1 MSTPPRENLFRASF
15 PSGVKLREDADTAGG
30 MPTMTGHFTVFN
42 QWAEI
47 KSRWEGHFLE
57 RFAPGSLERTF
68 KNNGDKIRVMFQH
81 GKDPQIGE
89 KLLGVPSVVRE
100 DGDVGGYYEVPLFDT
115 TYNRDLL
122 PGLKANA
129 YGASMRFTSLHED
142 YKDAPGVSAYNP
154 DGIPERTIRE
164 ARIGEAGPVVWP
176 AYAGATAGVRS
187 ITDLIHDIDAVTAAT
202 PILLDEERLG
212 HATAWI
218 RQSLAPE
225 ERKDYSTDE
234 RKQLAKEGKALPDG
248 SFPIVTVADLSNAI
262 GLAGNASDPAAAK
275 AHIKKRAAAL
285 GQSDMIP
292 DSWSGGMAS
301 ATPDV
306 ESVDRDATIEAEQD
320 APLDDEPEAAKA
332 TPRPWSPRKTPA
344 TKWWLPGDQ
353 REVPKSWQ

>member
-15 PSGVKLREDADTAGG
+15 PSGIALRDDADTAGG

-57 RFAPGSLERTF
+57 RFAPGSLTKTF
-68 KNNGDKIRVMFQH
+68 AENGDKIRVMFQH

-115 TYNRDLL
+115 SYNRDLL
-122 PGLKANA
+122 PGLQANA
-129 YGASMRFTSLHED
+129 YGASMRFSSMREEFNETPE
-142 YKDAPGVSAYNP
+142 KSAYNP

-176 AYAGATAGVRS
+176 AYAGATAGIRS
-187 ITDLIHDIDAVTAAT
+187 ITDLIHDIDAVSAAT

-218 RQSLAPE
+218 RKSLA
-225 ERKDYSTDE
+225 
-234 RKQLAKEGKALPDG
+234 
-248 SFPIVTVADLSNAI
+248 
-262 GLAGNASDPAAAK
+262 DPAGTV
-275 AHIKKRAAAL
+275 H
-285 GQSDMIP
+285 S
-292 DSWSGGMAS
+292 
-301 ATPDV
+301 
-306 ESVDRDATIEAEQD
+306 ED
-320 APLDDEPEAAKA
+320 APPVDDAEKTASHLVRGRRGTTHTGQRVPLYGVDKEEPG
-332 TPRPWSPRKTPA
+332 
-344 TKWWLPGDQ
+344 WLL
-353 REVPKSWQ
+353 